1 MLRIV
6 LWVVRFML
14 SAFAVWVVLTT
25 VVPQTVVKYT
35 DPLVASQRFGGQ
47 TAYPHWLLPG
57 VLRIQNSTVWF
68 VIAHPDDE
76 VMFFAPSV
84 IELAKPKNGNDV
96 KLLCFLRGAAV
107 DVSMGEIR
115 ARELHVLARILGV
128 GEVVVLD
135 YEDGMKVEW
144 DADAVARDVAR
155 HVAPG
160 LVVVTFDVS
169 GVSGHRNHVLLYHGV
184 RRYGQRA
191 AAARAAAPARLLG
204 LKSANFFEKYSFTLL
219 TSVELFVE
227 HVLRLVLGRA
237 GQLNVRLSMLQAAAA
252 PIIFYSD
259 LNMLAV
265 AYAAMAAGHF
275 LQMVWFRYGWL
286 VLSRYLTFNQLVDI
300 SV

>member
-1 MLRIV
+1 
-6 LWVVRFML
+6 
-14 SAFAVWVVLTT
+14 
-25 VVPQTVVKYT
+25 
-35 DPLVASQRFGGQ
+35 
-47 TAYPHWLLPG
+47 
-57 VLRIQNSTVWF
+57 
-68 VIAHPDDE
+68 
-76 VMFFAPSV
+76 
-84 IELAKPKNGNDV
+84 
-96 KLLCFLRGAAV
+96 
-107 DVSMGEIR
+107 
-115 ARELHVLARILGV
+115 
-128 GEVVVLD
+128 
-135 YEDGMKVEW
+135 
-144 DADAVARDVAR
+144 
-155 HVAPG
+155 
-160 LVVVTFDVS
+160 VVVTFDAM

-191 AAARAAAPARLLG
+191 VAARAAPARLLG
-204 LKSANFFEKYSFTLL
+204 LKSANFFEKYSFTLV

-286 VLSRYLTFNQLVDI
+286 VLSRYLTFNQLVEI

>member
-1 MLRIV
+1 LGLFGTCAANTGTPDLAPQGATSPLLPMLRIV

-35 DPLVASQRFGGQ
+35 DPLVATQRFAGQ

-84 IELAKPKNGNDV
+84 VELAKPKNGNDV

-107 DVSMGEIR
+107 DASMGEIR

-144 DADAVARDVAR
+144 DADAVAGGGGGRPTSR
-155 HVAPG
+155 PG
-160 LVVVTFDVS
+160 
-169 GVSGHRNHVLLYHGV
+169 
-184 RRYGQRA
+184 
-191 AAARAAAPARLLG
+191 
-204 LKSANFFEKYSFTLL
+204 
-219 TSVELFVE
+219 
-227 HVLRLVLGRA
+227 
-237 GQLNVRLSMLQAAAA
+237 
-252 PIIFYSD
+252 
-259 LNMLAV
+259 
-265 AYAAMAAGHF
+265 
-275 LQMVWFRYGWL
+275 WWW
-286 VLSRYLTFNQLVDI
+286 
-300 SV
+300 